1 MKKHYRG
8 VEITALW
15 AEKAEND
22 LLNAE
27 HTLKMESNCPFDT
40 ICFHSQQCAE
50 KYIKAL
56 LIFHSIDFPKTHDL
70 AELVELFPENL
81 EIGVDVDDLSILNSY
96 SVSVRYPGFE
106 EPLTRRDATKAL
118 SIAKKIRNAIKGLL
132 K

>member
-1 MKKHYRG
+1 MKKLHE
-8 VEITALW
+8 VPEIALLW

-27 HTLKMESNCPFDT
+27 HTLKMKSNCPFDT

-56 LIFHSIDFPKTHDL
+56 LVCNSINFPKTHDL
-70 AELVELFPENL
+70 AELVCLLPESL
-81 EIGVDVDDLSILNSY
+81 KIGVELDALSTLNSY

-106 EPLTRRDATKAL
+106 EPLTRRDAIKAL
-118 SIAKKIRNAIKGLL
+118 SIAKDIRNTIKDLL

>member
-1 MKKHYRG
+1 MKKRHEDP
-8 VEITALW
+8 EIARLW

-27 HTLKMESNCPFDT
+27 HTLKMKSNCPFDT

-56 LIFHSIDFPKTHDL
+56 
-70 AELVELFPENL
+70 
-81 EIGVDVDDLSILNSY
+81 
-96 SVSVRYPGFE
+96 
-106 EPLTRRDATKAL
+106 
-118 SIAKKIRNAIKGLL
+118 SIARDIRNTIKDLL